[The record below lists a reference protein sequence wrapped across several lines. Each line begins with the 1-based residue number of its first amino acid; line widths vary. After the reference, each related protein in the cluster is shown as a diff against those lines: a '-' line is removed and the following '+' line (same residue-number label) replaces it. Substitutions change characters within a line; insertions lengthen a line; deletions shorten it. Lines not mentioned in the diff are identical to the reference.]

1 MVDLCHITPPRL
13 LSLLPRVSSRDS
25 IAVAGSG
32 RFSSRRRCRWLRWR
46 LRARVRS
53 TQHSPPSPS
62 LSPVLDC
69 LTGAYPCRWTP
80 CRASPTYPS
89 VDHHIHLWA
98 ADSGQWWAA
107 RHRGICA
114 FEPGPDEPDEPD
126 PKTQNI
132 SLTDLLSSPK
142 KTNTAPAQSHIV
154 SPWNRFFSRLCA
166 QPLTLNSRRTSPLF
180 IWIPHRRP
188 FRRPIFTISSHPGFL
203 SQQLSLTASTLQ
215 RLTPTVKTTHSS
227 AQLSSAQLPPL
238 PAGAKCPTKDL
249 PPSISA
255 SAPCLDEQPDS
266 TPSLTCDLPLSRRS
280 PSVPPPST
288 SPLSATTTTDALP
301 LLLSCATTHTAE
313 YPPLP
318 S

>member
-1 MVDLCHITPPRL
+1 M
-13 LSLLPRVSSRDS
+13 
-25 IAVAGSG
+25 
-32 RFSSRRRCRWLRWR
+32 RWR
-46 LRARVRS
+46 LRARVHS

-69 LTGAYPCRWTP
+69 LTGAYPCRWTA

-98 ADSGQWWAA
+98 ADGGQWWAA

-188 FRRPIFTISSHPGFL
+188 FRRPIFTISSHPRFL

-215 RLTPTVKTTHSS
+215 RLTPTLKTTHSS
-227 AQLSSAQLPPL
+227 AQLSSA
-238 PAGAKCPTKDL
+238 
-249 PPSISA
+249 S
-255 SAPCLDEQPDS
+255 
-266 TPSLTCDLPLSRRS
+266 
-280 PSVPPPST
+280 
-288 SPLSATTTTDALP
+288 TTTSWCQVPDQGPPTVDKRQRPLFGRTARLDSLP
-301 LLLSCATTHTAE
+301 HL
-313 YPPLP
+313 
-318 S
+318 